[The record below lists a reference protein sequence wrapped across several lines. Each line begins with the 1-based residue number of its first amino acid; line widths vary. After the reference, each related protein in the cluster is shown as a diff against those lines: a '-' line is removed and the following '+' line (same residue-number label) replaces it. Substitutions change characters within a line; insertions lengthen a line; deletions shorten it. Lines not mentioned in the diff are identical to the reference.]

1 MPASRREKVLDA
13 VRSIQ
18 VEHATNTGLDMYSQ
32 DKTASVAQLK
42 ERRSSIATGDL
53 YNTTFYNTPQVRKN
67 VLDLYDNLIT
77 SKENAAA
84 STAKNQQTF
93 EIDQNKSMGNIIYQQ
108 YVTGEYTAQ
117 EAVSKMM
124 DIGQGTVSLDD
135 DEFIAKTIAKIYTD
149 EKDAGVD
156 AANANANQ
164 ISYQADVVHNKFRT
178 GQIEPDEAVKE
189 LNNLINTANG
199 TAEDESY
206 ISGKI
211 AQISES
217 SQTSAENR
225 KKQTSSS
232 LQSAADFEYN
242 NFVLGSYDLEKTTSR
257 LLELAENATST
268 DDVVYIQDLVI
279 KATEKAVQDNTHFAE
294 TVYNTFTAGKISAR
308 EAVNSLANTGQNTPS
323 MQDDSYVEEMITK
336 INDNVVPSRLRP
348 YVDAFMERMDLQA
361 WGLQVS
367 RTNTGRIDQQNLS
380 AETLERMSESKT
392 WAYAAIADLLMESAA
407 GDISVIDFNNSMNNI
422 SRVFTAKNLDAI
434 SSAKIM
440 EGWRRD
446 PSEDMVDINYAM
458 GSTKPVFYDDDE
470 QDYQWVNDEVKSTF
484 NSVAGQFKNEL
495 EDKGVSIMGT
505 ATPLYLN
512 GEAYPYPQF
521 MGRDKKTGQT
531 VLYTIDR
538 DDIFASMD
546 NGKTWEVQWS
556 LGKDNKKINTS
567 DLDYTNLNQYFNR
580 FR

>member
-1 MPASRREKVLDA
+1 
-13 VRSIQ
+13 
-18 VEHATNTGLDMYSQ
+18 MYSQ

-53 YNTTFYNTPQVRKN
+53 YNTTFFNTPQVRKN
-67 VLDLYDNLIT
+67 LLDMYDGLIA
-77 SKENAAA
+77 SKESAA
-84 STAKNQQTF
+84 SSSTAQQQKF

-108 YVTGEYTAQ
+108 YVTGEYTAE
-117 EAVSKMM
+117 EAVSKMR

-135 DEFIAKTIAKIYTD
+135 DEFIAQTIAKIYTD
-149 EKDAGVD
+149 EADSGADATKE
-156 AANANANQ
+156 NATQ
-164 ISYQADVVHNKFRT
+164 INYQADVVFNKFRT
-178 GQIEPDEAVKE
+178 GQLDADEAVSE
-189 LNNLINTANG
+189 LNALSNADNNTAK
-199 TAEDESY
+199 DESY

-211 AQISES
+211 AQISEDS
-217 SQTSAENR
+217 ESSAEDR
-225 KKQTSSS
+225 KKETSSN
-232 LQSAADFEYN
+232 LQSVAELEYN
-242 NFVLGSYDLEKTTSR
+242 NFVLGSYNLEQTTSR
-257 LLELAENATST
+257 LLELAEGATST
-268 DDVVYIQDLVI
+268 EDVVFIQDLVV
-279 KATEKAVQDNTHFAE
+279 KATEKAVEDNTHFAD

-348 YVDAFMERMDLQA
+348 YVDAFMERMDSQA

-392 WAYAAIADLLMESAA
+392 WAYAAIADLLMDSAA
-407 GDISVIDFNNSMNNI
+407 GDISVIDFNNSLNNI
-422 SRVFTAKNLDAI
+422 SRVFTSKNLDAI

-458 GSTKPVFYDDDE
+458 GSTKPVFYDDE
-470 QDYQWVNDEVKSTF
+470 ENDYQWVNDEVKSTF
-484 NSVAGQFKNEL
+484 NSVAGQFRTEL

-512 GEAYPYPQF
+512 GEAYPYPQY

-531 VLYTIDR
+531 VIYTIDR
-538 DDIFASMD
+538 DDIFASRD

-556 LGKDNKKINTS
+556 LGNDNKKINTS